1 MGENQFA
8 DFDGGRGVWTPMRT
22 LPFNLSGH
30 PALAVPIAL
39 LNGLPAGM
47 QIIGKIFGEAQICR
61 IGHAF
66 EQATDFA
73 ALRPPE
79 PLRLAS

>member
-8 DFDGGRGVWTPMRT
+8 DFDGERGVWTPMRT

-39 LNGLPAGM
+39 LNGVPAGM
-47 QIIGKIFGEAQICR
+47 
-61 IGHAF
+61 
-66 EQATDFA
+66 
-73 ALRPPE
+73 
-79 PLRLAS
+79 

>member
-1 MGENQFA
+1 MEEDQFA
-8 DFDGGRGVWTPMRT
+8 DFDGEHGVWTPMRT
-22 LPFNLSGH
+22 LPFNLPGD

-61 IGHAF
+61 IAHAF
-66 EQATDFA
+66 EQATDSA

-79 PLRLAS
+79 PLRLAA